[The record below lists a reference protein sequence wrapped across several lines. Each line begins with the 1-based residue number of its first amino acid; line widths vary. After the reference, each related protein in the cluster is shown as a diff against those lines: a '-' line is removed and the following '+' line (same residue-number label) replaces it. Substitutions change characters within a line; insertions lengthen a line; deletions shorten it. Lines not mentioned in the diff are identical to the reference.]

1 MNSKQF
7 YYEVVKLRTL
17 QKNYFQT
24 RSSEILSA
32 SKRQEKL
39 IDDKIERVNKLIQK
53 KNNPSLFPNEA
64 NKYQTGPTE

>member
-1 MNSKQF
+1 MDPKQF

-24 RSSEILSA
+24 RSSEILKA

-39 IDDKIERVNKLIQK
+39 IDDEIERVNNLIQK
-53 KNNPSLFPNEA
+53 KNNPSLFPDETD
-64 NKYQTGPTE
+64 KY